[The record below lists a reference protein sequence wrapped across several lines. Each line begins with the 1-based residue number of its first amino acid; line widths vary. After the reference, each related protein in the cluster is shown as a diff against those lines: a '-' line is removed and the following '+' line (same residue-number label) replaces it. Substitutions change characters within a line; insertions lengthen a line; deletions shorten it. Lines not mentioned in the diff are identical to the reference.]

1 MSAVDSDTLRLSDPD
16 TPSGMR
22 RRLQLR
28 NHNGKLNSPW
38 LHLAAQQG
46 VLPQVKIEVIEKGED
61 VNELDQRE
69 WSVHDGVSTA
79 PLESASAP
87 CD

>member
-1 MSAVDSDTLRLSDPD
+1 
-16 TPSGMR
+16 MR

-28 NHNGKLNSPW
+28 HHNGKLNSPW

-69 WSVHDGVSTA
+69 SVHDGVSTA

>member
-1 MSAVDSDTLRLSDPD
+1 
-16 TPSGMR
+16 MR

-28 NHNGKLNSPW
+28 HHNGKLNSPW

-69 WSVHDGVSTA
+69 WSVHDGVISTA

>member
-1 MSAVDSDTLRLSDPD
+1 
-16 TPSGMR
+16 MR

-28 NHNGKLNSPW
+28 HHDGKLKSPW

-69 WSVHDGVSTA
+69 CMSQDSITDSRLRSV
-79 PLESASAP
+79 
-87 CD
+87 